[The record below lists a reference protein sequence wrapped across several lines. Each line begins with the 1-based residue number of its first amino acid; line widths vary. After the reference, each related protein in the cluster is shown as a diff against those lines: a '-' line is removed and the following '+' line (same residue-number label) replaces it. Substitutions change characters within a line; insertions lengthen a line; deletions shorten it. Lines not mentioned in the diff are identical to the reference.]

1 MARSATSSMVS
12 VAGDTPLLEISVAFS
27 ACERA
32 SSQSLNPW
40 IQGINKWSNQAE
52 EALTIASVWF
62 SQTAAFLPYNALCLW
77 WTIKSLNRQILIMRA
92 WQVMSPFGV
101 GVFTSLIAGKSRSW
115 KMCSAI
121 STTLTISTT
130 RITPTIPIAPT
141 CSSVTTAL
149 ATRISSIPTRL

>member
-1 MARSATSSMVS
+1 MNEHTEESAENSSSIWALLTDTKRTSKSARRVVIRNCWYSFESMARSATSSMVS

-77 WTIKSLNRQILIMRA
+77 
-92 WQVMSPFGV
+92 
-101 GVFTSLIAGKSRSW
+101 
-115 KMCSAI
+115 
-121 STTLTISTT
+121 
-130 RITPTIPIAPT
+130 
-141 CSSVTTAL
+141 
-149 ATRISSIPTRL
+149 